1 MQPLPTI
8 SDPDALQAWIHIQV
22 GTTMRCVALIDP
34 SRYRDID
41 DCARALDMAA
51 TRFATLPNLYAK
63 YARSI
68 RELGP
73 RLLDLP
79 DGVVPRPLL
88 DEMLHRQSASILIL
102 PDGHGDLGAHL
113 MGLIRMPQPDGGNL
127 LFRFQD
133 VVVLAALAPLLSPL
147 QRQALLGP
155 ASKWLA
161 VDLCHHPVVIDREGL
176 AIQHPSATLRLEQR
190 QIDALDEALRPLTV
204 IHQANETDTTLLAGM
219 TRCGQVGLIRDR
231 LTRARDHGLSR
242 DEDLSLYCLLS
253 LQLPDDFDSR
263 GPVAEALQEA
273 QARGIGFGEAIDE
286 VPVERWREWDEV
298 LEREGYR

>member
-1 MQPLPTI
+1 MQTLPTV
-8 SDPDALQAWIHIQV
+8 SDPEALQAWIRVQAE
-22 GTTMRCVALIDP
+22 TTTRCVALIDP

-41 DCARALDMAA
+41 DCARALDMDA
-51 TRFATLPNLYAK
+51 TQLATLPNLYAK
-63 YARSI
+63 YAKSI
-68 RELGP
+68 RDLGP
-73 RLLDLP
+73 RLLNLP
-79 DGVVPRPLL
+79 EGVVPSPVLY
-88 DEMLHRQSASILIL
+88 EMLHRQSASILVL
-102 PDGHGDLGAHL
+102 PDDHGDLGAHL
-113 MGLIRMPQPDGGNL
+113 MGLVRMPQPDGGNL

-133 VVVLAALAPLLSPL
+133 VVVLTALAPLISPL

-176 AIQHPSATLRLEQR
+176 AIQHPSPTLRLEQR

-219 TRCGQVGLIRDR
+219 TKCEQVGLIRDR
-231 LTRARDHGLSR
+231 LRRARTHGLSR

-253 LQLPDDFDSR
+253 LQLPADFDNR
-263 GPVAEALQEA
+263 GPVAEALREA
-273 QARGIGFGEAIDE
+273 QARGIGFGEAVDE

-298 LEREGYR
+298 LDREGY